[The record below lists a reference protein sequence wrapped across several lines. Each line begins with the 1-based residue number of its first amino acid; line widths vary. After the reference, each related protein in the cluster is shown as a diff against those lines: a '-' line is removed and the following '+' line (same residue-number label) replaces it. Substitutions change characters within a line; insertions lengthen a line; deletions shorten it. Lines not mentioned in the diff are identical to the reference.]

1 MYICIHVTMYL
12 CIYVHVHMYV
22 CMNVRIYKP
31 NSPFGSLGSIFTVA
45 MPTDLK
51 IAPPLTDVKR
61 ILNSSENSDAESS
74 NT

>member
-1 MYICIHVTMYL
+1 
-12 CIYVHVHMYV
+12 MYV

-31 NSPFGSLGSIFTVA
+31 NSAFGSSLGSIFTVA
-45 MPTDLK
+45 MTTDPK

-61 ILNSSENSDAESS
+61 ILNSSENSDTKSS